1 MLRFSERWRPRAGYP
16 AAVTNG
22 ERGGAVVEF
31 VLLGALLLV
40 PVVYFVVTVGTLQ
53 GASYAAAGAA
63 DHAAKIFVRAADPAS
78 ARANA
83 EASVSLAM
91 SDFAM
96 DASAW
101 IMNVAC
107 DRPACLEAGGVVT
120 VTVGVDVPLPLA
132 PDLGGGPLK
141 AGRVGASASQV
152 VGRFR

>member
-1 MLRFSERWRPRAGYP
+1 M
-16 AAVTNG
+16 TDG
-22 ERGGAVVEF
+22 EHGGAVVEF

-40 PVVYFVVTVGTLQ
+40 PVVYFVLTVGTLQ

-63 DHAAKIFVRAADPAS
+63 DHAAKMFVRAADPAS

-101 IMNVAC
+101 TMSVAC
-107 DRPACLEAGGVVT
+107 DRQACLEAGAVVT
-120 VTVGVDVPLPLA
+120 VTVDVDVSLPLA
-132 PDLGGGPLK
+132 PDLGSGPLR
-141 AGRVGASASQV
+141 AARVGATASQV